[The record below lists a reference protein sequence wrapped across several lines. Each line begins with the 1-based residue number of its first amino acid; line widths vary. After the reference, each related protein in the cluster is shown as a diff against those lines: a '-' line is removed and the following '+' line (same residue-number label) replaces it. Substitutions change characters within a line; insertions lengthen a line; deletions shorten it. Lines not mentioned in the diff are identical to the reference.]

1 MVVAAQVLPEGR
13 GLFISSPQR
22 APTLAVE
29 QSLGFLYADGMI
41 FFPRDIFTVK
51 SKKKP
56 PRIFAPEICSSCQY
70 QLILDS

>member
-56 PRIFAPEICSSCQY
+56 RGFSLRRFAQAVSTN
-70 QLILDS
+70 